1 MKKIDSKQILLEEG
15 NLSDEQ
21 FEERSL
27 LSIVSVAIFLVG
39 GPLFLYFGFYLL
51 TSPLTVKWGALSIAV
66 GFLVLAFG
74 FSLWQDRQVQTL
86 RRLHKKE
93 NEELRA
99 LIKNLAGKRP

>member
-93 NEELRA
+93 NKELRA
-99 LIKNLAGKRP
+99 LIKNLAGKKL